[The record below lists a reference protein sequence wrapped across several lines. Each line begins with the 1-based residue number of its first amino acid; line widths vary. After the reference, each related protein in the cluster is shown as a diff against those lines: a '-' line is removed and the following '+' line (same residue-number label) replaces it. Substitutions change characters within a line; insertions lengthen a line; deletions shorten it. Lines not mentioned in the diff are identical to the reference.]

1 MCGSVA
7 PMVTLPMK
15 NGSGDSEGTT
25 IQIPSVPLP
34 TANPLMSS
42 GQYNQAAGQ
51 FTGAPPNFP
60 TQQLPNTPMSGQ
72 QNSALA
78 SQLMGLTNAANQRG
92 ALDFSRNYSAQNA
105 QFLPQA
111 QQAQANAAHAG
122 IGYMMNQQQDNFN
135 RFGQQR
141 NLLLDALQGQGA
153 LGGFLA

>member
-1 MCGSVA
+1 MLQYSTG
-7 PMVTLPMK
+7 
-15 NGSGDSEGTT
+15 
-25 IQIPSVPLP
+25 IQ
-34 TANPLMSS
+34 ANPLMSS
-42 GQYNQAAGQ
+42 GQYSQAAGQ

-60 TQQLPNTPMSGQ
+60 TQQLPNTQMSGP
-72 QNSALA
+72 QNSALY
-78 SQLMGLTNAANQRG
+78 SQLMGLTGANNQRG

-111 QQAQANAAHAG
+111 QQAQANAAHSG
-122 IGYMMNQQQDNFN
+122 INYMMGQQQDNFN